1 MESKHKMF
9 KEDNKKPKIIRKT
22 ARLVVR
28 NLPFSC
34 SEQEVEKHF
43 SQFGNIQEVK
53 LLRKNDDRLVGCGF
67 VQFENKLAASNA
79 LSHTSGEPFKG
90 RPIIV
95 DWAVPKRKY
104 HSIKCE
110 ESTNVD
116 SNESELSNKSV
127 ASKITEDSSDET
139 ILSDNSKRKT
149 KTNNSRM
156 KKFCPDVDNGRTVF
170 FKNVPFSV
178 DNEQL
183 RECAEELAGPVE
195 YAVICLDPLTE
206 HSKGTAFIRF
216 KKKHVAEKVL
226 NNECKLVLLG
236 KELQP
241 HQLLKK
247 EDLLGKHLQ
256 NKTLKDKRN
265 LYLFKEG
272 LIVAGTAAARGVS
285 QADMNKRLLLEQ
297 QRTRLLKNLHKFL
310 STNRLVVYNL
320 PFYNFDNKK
329 LLLLFKKYSPK
340 DAVIS
345 EARVMRNLKDL
356 DESGMPKSKGYGFV
370 SYEKHEDA
378 LSALRA
384 INNNPEIFRVNK
396 RPIVLFSIEDKGV
409 LLIKQKR
416 QEKAKKQK
424 SGDTSPDSKM
434 NSEQSQSEPRK
445 EVYSSN
451 KFNKKQNKN
460 SKTQDNG
467 NSKKSIPKFVGV
479 TGKPGV
485 IKFPKKHKLQA
496 QAITHKNHVK
506 KELIRKKLA
515 NKKQSRKQIRLKKNL
530 NK

>member
-1 MESKHKMF
+1 EN
-9 KEDNKKPKIIRKT
+9 NKKPRIIRKT

-28 NLPFSC
+28 NLPFNC

-43 SQFGNIQEVK
+43 LKFGNIQEVK
-53 LLRKNDDRLVGCGF
+53 LLRKEDDRLVGCGF

-79 LSHTSGEPFKG
+79 LRDTNGEPFKG

-104 HSIKCE
+104 HSIQCVD
-110 ESTNVD
+110 STNVDD

-127 ASKITEDSSDET
+127 SSKITEDNSEET
-139 ILSDNSKRKT
+139 ILSDNRERKN
-149 KTNNSRM
+149 KTNNNSKM
-156 KKFCPDVDNGRTVF
+156 KKFHPDVDNVRTVF

-178 DNEQL
+178 DNDQL
-183 RECAEELAGPVE
+183 RECAETLAGPVE

-216 KKKHVAEKVL
+216 KKKQVAEKVL

-241 HQLLKK
+241 HQCLKK
-247 EDLLGKHLQ
+247 EDLQGKHLQ

-272 LIVAGTAAARGVS
+272 LIVAGTAAAREVS

-297 QRTRLLKNLHKFL
+297 QRTRSLKNLHKFL

-329 LLLLFKKYSPK
+329 LLLLFQKYSPK
-340 DAVIS
+340 DAVIN

-356 DESGMPKSKGYGFV
+356 DENGMPKSKGYGFV
-370 SYEKHEDA
+370 SFEKHENA

-384 INNNPEIFRVNK
+384 INNNPEIFRDKK

-416 QEKAKKQK
+416 QEKAKMQK
-424 SGDTSPDSKM
+424 NGDTSPDSKI
-434 NSEQSQSEPRK
+434 NSKQSQSEPCRK
-445 EVYSSN
+445 VYSGN

-460 SKTQDNG
+460 SKTQING
-467 NSKKSIPKFVGV
+467 NSKKSMPKFVGI

-496 QAITHKNHVK
+496 QAITHKNNLK
-506 KELIRKKLA
+506 KELIRKKLS